1 MNKDIRIS
9 HVIRYIN
16 AMIPKDK
23 KTMQD
28 SYPVE
33 MNENQ
38 NDYIIKHL
46 EAIRNETFSGI

>member
-1 MNKDIRIS
+1 MG
-9 HVIRYIN
+9 YIK
-16 AMIPKDK
+16 AMVPKNN

-38 NDYIIKHL
+38 KNYIIKHL
-46 EAIRNETFSGI
+46 EAIRNEVT